1 MLAPL
6 LALGAAL
13 GAPQAEASTA
23 LNGQRS
29 TPLDTVQPPTPGS
42 YSPMELCK
50 RTWSKAVEAMPESA
64 EGDVRPELR
73 GDAFRTTTP
82 PSLLFVHVGKT
93 CGATVGFALR
103 DNQRLLNTRH
113 PLQPAYDEVHTHP
126 VRWGVLAAA
135 DHVLVSLRD
144 PIDRV
149 VSSYNSYVC
158 VRETVLDE
166 NGQRAAVNSQSECKR
181 KPTEVGFTR
190 EAHAR
195 LIFCFP
201 SVNEFAERLD
211 EDNECGRLARDS
223 LQYDFGFGH
232 AAMGACFYM
241 GGMMDL
247 LQNKSVF
254 VVETKTCDSDINAI
268 APWLGLRNDSFKL
281 RQELHA
287 GGFPHHDDTLSVK
300 GRDVLRQHLAHE
312 YAFVDEL
319 RRMAVKH

>member
-1 MLAPL
+1 MLSLLPL
-6 LALGAAL
+6 AC
-13 GAPQAEASTA
+13 GAPQAEASAA
-23 LNGQRS
+23 LNAEVRS
-29 TPLDTVQPPTPGS
+29 GGGS
-42 YSPMELCK
+42 FSPMELCK
-50 RTWSKAVEAMPESA
+50 RTWSLAVSAMPERP
-64 EGDVRPELR
+64 EGDIRPELR
-73 GDAFRTTTP
+73 GDAFKTKTP

-103 DNQRLLNTRH
+103 DNQRLISSKLPGARSN
-113 PLQPAYDEVHTHP
+113 PLQPVYDEVHTHP

-135 DHVLVSLRD
+135 DRVLVSLRD

-158 VRETVLDE
+158 ARETKMDE
-166 NGQRAAVNSQSECKR
+166 NGQRVTVNSRSECKR
-181 KPTEVGFTR
+181 KPNEVGLMR
-190 EAHAR
+190 DAHAR

-201 SVNEFAERLD
+201 SINEFAERLD
-211 EDNECGRLARDS
+211 EDTECGRLARES

-254 VVETKTCDSDINAI
+254 VVDTTTCDADINAI
-268 APWLGLRNDSFKL
+268 APWLGLRNNSFKL

-287 GGFPHHDDTLSVK
+287 GGFPHHDDALSAK
-300 GRDVLRQHLAHE
+300 GREVLRSHLAHE

-319 RRMAVKH
+319 RRMGVAH

>member
-1 MLAPL
+1 MLLLLPL
-6 LALGAAL
+6 ATPQ
-13 GAPQAEASTA
+13 PQAEVSTA
-23 LNGQRS
+23 LSEQRS
-29 TPLDTVQPPTPGS
+29 TPLDTAPALGS
-42 YSPMELCK
+42 ISPMELCK
-50 RTWSKAVEAMPESA
+50 RTWTKAVEAMPESP
-64 EGDVRPELR
+64 EGDSRPELR
-73 GDAFRTTTP
+73 GDAFRTKTP

-135 DHVLVSLRD
+135 DYVLVSLRD

-158 VRETVLDE
+158 ARETELDE
-166 NGQRAAVNSQSECKR
+166 NGQRVNVNSRSECKR
-181 KPTEVGFTR
+181 KPNEVSFTR
-190 EAHAR
+190 KAQAR

-201 SVNEFAERLD
+201 TVNEFAERLD
-211 EDNECGRLARDS
+211 EDTECGRLARDS

-232 AAMGACFYM
+232 AAMGACFYL

-268 APWLGLRNDSFKL
+268 APWLGLRNNSLKL

-287 GGFPHHDDTLSVK
+287 GGFPHHDDKLSVK

-319 RRMAVKH
+319 RRMAVNQKH